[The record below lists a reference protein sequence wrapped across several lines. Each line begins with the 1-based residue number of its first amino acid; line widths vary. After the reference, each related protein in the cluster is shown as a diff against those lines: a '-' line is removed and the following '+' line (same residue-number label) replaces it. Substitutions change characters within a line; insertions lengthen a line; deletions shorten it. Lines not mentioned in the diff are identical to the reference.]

1 MLSTIQT
8 KAFWFFTLLYPIIF
22 ALPILGLVA
31 VFALLEDEETD
42 LNEMFAGGF
51 QGVVEEMRFRLR
63 GQVLY
68 YCVVDET
75 ANLSDRIRYQ
85 IDKRDRD
92 IWASDRHRNQEEY
105 TVEDYREYRERRG
118 LKTFDWYPELSLN
131 RFREYEE
138 AFDSIETL
146 NRWLQQEK
154 ISGYFVLPKNL
165 VDTNQGARFVVKK
178 DLTLPKRTHLNELK
192 RWFEYMTTQ
201 ALREIRFLEQIDDTD
216 QLEDLIVKVSVD
228 HVSLK
233 PSATVETSALSKQ
246 EQSTK
251 TSTITIVDKIT
262 SIPYIALLAL
272 IWGGGS
278 YLVLTS
284 SIEEKTSK
292 VGEILFSSIDPLSLM
307 DGKVLGNVIVV
318 GIGLGAWLFIIGL
331 PTLLLLSDSVLL
343 VELLHPLKILNFI
356 IFCAFAF
363 SSFGYLNAALGS
375 ACSDIKDTMYVNQ
388 PFALIGFF
396 VILPMLIYVLIQPE
410 SSFAS
415 VMSFIPPFSPL
426 FMIARTAALPSLPT
440 YLLIV
445 LIMSASLVLIR
456 QLSVRIYTPGLLL
469 ERKIVSLRSLFRL
482 ARQTG

>member
-75 ANLSDRIRYQ
+75 ENLSDSIRYQ
-85 IDKRDRD
+85 IDIHDRDLVVRELDSGHKEDTVKDYQEFRDRID
-92 IWASDRHRNQEEY
+92 PN
-105 TVEDYREYRERRG
+105 
-118 LKTFDWYPELSLN
+118 FDWYPELSLN

-146 NRWLQQEK
+146 NAWLQQEK
-154 ISGYFVLPKNL
+154 IAGYFVLPKDL
-165 VDTNQGARFVVKK
+165 VRTNQGARFVVKK
-178 DLTLPKRTHLNELK
+178 DLTAPKQARLDELK
-192 RWFEYMTTQ
+192 TWFENMTTQ
-201 ALREIRFLEQIDDTD
+201 ALREVRLLEPIVDTD
-216 QLEDLIVKVSVD
+216 QFEDLMVRVYVD
-228 HVSLK
+228 HVSMN
-233 PSATVETSALSKQ
+233 PSATVENSAISKQ
-246 EQSTK
+246 GQTTK
-251 TSTITIVDKIT
+251 TSKVSIVDKIT

-292 VGEILFSSIDPLSLM
+292 VGEILFSSIDPLSLL
-307 DGKVLGNVIVV
+307 DGKVLGNVLVV
-318 GIGLGAWLFIIGL
+318 GIGLGVWLFIIGL
-331 PTLLLLSDSVLL
+331 PSLLLLSDSVLL
-343 VELLHPLKILNFI
+343 GELLHPIKILNFI
-356 IFCAFAF
+356 IFGAIAF

-375 ACSDIKDTMYVNQ
+375 CCSDVKDTLYVNQ

-396 VILPMLIYVLIQPE
+396 VVLPMLVYVLIQPE
-410 SSFAS
+410 SVFTSI
-415 VMSFIPPFSPL
+415 MSFIPPFSPL
-426 FMIARTAALPSLPT
+426 FMVARTAALPNLPT
-440 YLLIV
+440 YLFIV
-445 LIMSASLVLIR
+445 LIMSTSLVVIR
-456 QLSVRIYTPGLLL
+456 QMSVRIYIPGMLL
-469 ERKIVSLRSLFRL
+469 EREIVSLGSLFRL
-482 ARQTG
+482 ARQKE

>member
-1 MLSTIQT
+1 MLATIQT

-31 VFALLEDEETD
+31 AFAIFEDEDTD
-42 LNEMFAGGF
+42 LNEVFADGF
-51 QGVVEEMRFRLR
+51 QGVVENWRYNLR

-68 YCVVDET
+68 YCIVDET
-75 ANLSDRIRYQ
+75 TILSDRIRYQ
-85 IDKRDRD
+85 IDKHDRD
-92 IWASDRHRNQEEY
+92 TWVSQYVRDPEAR
-105 TVEDYREYRERRG
+105 TVEDYRKARDS
-118 LKTFDWYPELSLN
+118 FDLYYDLHPELSPN

-154 ISGYFVLPKNL
+154 IAGYFVLPKNL
-165 VDTNQGARFVVKK
+165 VDTNHGARFVVKK
-178 DLTLPKRTHLNELK
+178 NLTAQKQVRLDELK
-192 RWFEYMTTQ
+192 RWFEKMTTH
-201 ALREIRFLEQIDDTD
+201 ALREVRFQDHVVDTD
-216 QLEDLIVKVSVD
+216 QFDDLTVRVDVD
-228 HVSLK
+228 HVSVN
-233 PSATVETSALSKQ
+233 PSDRKETSALSKQ
-246 EQSTK
+246 KQPIK
-251 TSTITIVDKIT
+251 TSTLTVLDKIT
-262 SIPYIALLAL
+262 AIPYIALLL
-272 IWGGGS
+272 LVWGGGS

-331 PTLLLLSDSVLL
+331 PTLLLLSNSVLL
-343 VELLHPLKILNFI
+343 SEVLHPVKILNFI
-356 IFCAFAF
+356 LFGAIAF

-375 ACSDIKDTMYVNQ
+375 ACSDIKDTLYVNQ

-396 VILPMLIYVLIQPE
+396 VVLPMLVYVLIQPE

-415 VMSFIPPFSPL
+415 TMSFIPPFSPL
-426 FMIARTAALPSLPT
+426 FMIARTAALPALPT
-440 YLLIV
+440 YLLIL
-445 LIMSASLVLIR
+445 LITSASLVVIR
-456 QLSVRIYTPGLLL
+456 QMSVRIYKPGLLL